1 MPRTY
6 SLGKGL
12 KTEELR
18 GLVEE
23 LQWLRE
29 HPPIVSK
36 GKGIYQ
42 GNILGFVKGL
52 RLSVRIIYHLREQLS
67 DMDYEINWGHLLNPD
82 ESSCSPECDI
92 IVHTKGHV
100 RKWNGHG
107 EHTIM
112 DFRFIKAE
120 KAKVVI
126 SCKSVLNKVD
136 KEYPKTLKEFGI
148 ENIFLFAE
156 CCKDTRYKSMKEKAH
171 RAGYAGLWCLYLV
184 TKENGYKT
192 DENEYVDFINAIRKV
207 LKK

>member
-1 MPRTY
+1 MPKTHP
-6 SLGKGL
+6 LGKGL

-23 LQWLRE
+23 LQCLRE

-42 GNILGFVKGL
+42 GNILGFVRGL
-52 RLSVRIIYHLREQLS
+52 RLSVRIIYFLREALS
-67 DMDYEINWGHLLNPD
+67 DTDYEINWGHLLNPD

-92 IVHTKGHV
+92 IVHTKGYV

-107 EHTIM
+107 DHTIM

-120 KAKVVI
+120 KAKAVI
-126 SCKSVLNKVD
+126 SCKSVLNRVD
-136 KEYPKTLKEFGI
+136 KEYPKTLKKFGI

-156 CCKDTRYKSMKEKAH
+156 CCKDTRYESMKEKAQK
-171 RAGYAGLWCLYLV
+171 AGYAGLWCLYFT
-184 TKENGYKT
+184 TKENDYKT
-192 DENEYVDFINAIRKV
+192 DENEYIDFLNAIRNV
-207 LKK
+207 LNT